1 MRSEAFL
8 GVADEAVAV
17 VTMEA
22 LTSFG
27 ASGNDWN
34 GLTVEPITPL
44 TWITNNEEVTITDC
58 NGAAA
63 GELVIPDTIEGNPVT
78 SIGDNA
84 FQNCTSLTSIT
95 IPDGVT
101 SIGDYAFRECT
112 SLTSITIPDSVTSIG
127 EFAFYNC
134 RNLAGITIGN
144 SVTSIGGGAFRSCI
158 SLTSIT
164 IPDGVTSIGTTA
176 FMDCSSLTS
185 VTIPDSVT
193 SIEGFAFFDCTS
205 LTSITIPDR
214 VTNIGYQAFR
224 NCTSLTSITFQGDAP
239 TVGIDAFLG
248 MPDAAVAVVTLENQA
263 SFGDLGVEWNGLTVS
278 MSAAYLNELL
288 TRLNSPSAAV
298 ATARTAG
305 QGDVTSDPASY
316 GLVTQTIYNAVVTE
330 RDAFGAERVAVV
342 AERDAAI
349 AERDARPTAEQLAS
363 VEAERDARPTAD
375 QLTTVESERNAVVA
389 DIQLAYDEA
398 TAAAGTTAGDLAPV
412 GSDGTTFDLIWTSV
426 EDPSDTIAMT
436 MKFPEGSPTNRPDI
450 ALKTTVQESALTI
463 NYQGSVTT
471 HLEPNM
477 IFQVGEELDFSQE
490 LIGQAGFGLELGGDF
505 NIFGITVDE
514 GAFEGVEEF
523 TVGAPNGVKY
533 TLTSMKMKITSKFGF
548 LELSPL
554 SEIYFDLAEA
564 NEAVL
569 TERDARPTA
578 EQLATVEA
586 ERDARFTEDQ
596 IRNMSVDHTVGLN
609 EAGNM
614 QVKIGFIQ
622 SADLNTYTPFTV
634 IPDSLSVVDGK
645 ICMEFPPS
653 DAENFFFR
661 FRIE

>member
-1 MRSEAFL
+1 MKTLQVLLALFAFAFL
-8 GVADEAVAV
+8 PLHA
-17 VTMEA
+17 
-22 LTSFG
+22 
-27 ASGNDWN
+27 ASLDD
-34 GLTVEPITPL
+34 L
-44 TWITNNEEVTITDC
+44 TWTTTGGEVTITDC
-58 NGAAA
+58 DRAAT

-78 SIGDNA
+78 SIDNDA
-84 FQNCTSLTSIT
+84 FDGCTSLTSITIPDSVTSIGWWAFFQCGNLTSITIGNGVTSIGGSAFNGCTSLTSIT

-101 SIGDYAFRECT
+101 SIGDGAFRDCVSLTSTTIPDSVTSIGSYTFYECT

-127 EFAFYNC
+127 ESAFNFC
-134 RNLAGITIGN
+134 T
-144 SVTSIGGGAFRSCI
+144 
-158 SLTSIT
+158 SLTNIT
-164 IPDGVTSIGTTA
+164 IPDGVTSIGNLA
-176 FMDCSSLTS
+176 FDR
-185 VTIPDSVT
+185 
-193 SIEGFAFFDCTS
+193 CTS
-205 LTSITIPDR
+205 LTSITIGNG
-214 VTNIGYQAFR
+214 VTSISNYAFY
-224 NCTSLTSITFQGDAP
+224 NCASLTSITFQGSAP
-239 TVGIDAFLG
+239 TVGSEAFSG
-248 MPDAAVAVVTLENQA
+248 VADGAVALMTIEALS
-263 SFGDLGVEWNGLTVS
+263 SFGDFGTDWNGLTVS
-278 MSAAYLNELL
+278 MSASYLNEL
-288 TRLNSPSAAV
+288 SAKV
-298 ATARTAG
+298 AELSQRP
-305 QGDVTSDPASY
+305 TSEQLAT
-316 GLVTQTIYNAVVTE
+316 VE
-330 RDAFGAERVAVV
+330 
-342 AERDAAI
+342 AERDARPTQI
-349 AERDARPTAEQLAS
+349 SYDVVEAERDARPTAEQLAA

-450 ALKTTVQESALTI
+450 AFKTTVQESALTI

-569 TERDARPTA
+569 TERDAAIAERDARPTA

-596 IRNMSVDHTVGLN
+596 IRNMSVDHTVGKN

-622 SADLNTYTPFTV
+622 SADLNTFIPFTV

-653 DAENFFFR
+653 DDENFFFR